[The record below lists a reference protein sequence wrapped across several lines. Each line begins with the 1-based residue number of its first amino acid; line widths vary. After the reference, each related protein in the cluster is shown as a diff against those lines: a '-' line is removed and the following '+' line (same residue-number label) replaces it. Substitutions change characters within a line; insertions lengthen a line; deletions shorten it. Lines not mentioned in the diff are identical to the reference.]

1 MRSRWLGRCQCLSC
15 RCRRRAV
22 AGDLH
27 RQDPSDA
34 HPQLDYGFAS
44 RPIAHRLTVRA
55 LNAPKDWGPSDHCRI
70 VIDLE
75 ET

>member
-1 MRSRWLGRCQCLSC
+1 MVGALSMSIVSVSPSSWC
-15 RCRRRAV
+15 W
-22 AGDLH
+22 DLH
-27 RQDPSDA
+27 RQDPSEA

>member
-1 MRSRWLGRCQCLSC
+1 MVGALSMSIVSVSPSSC
-15 RCRRRAV
+15 CSGSPPAGPVRR
-22 AGDLH
+22 
-27 RQDPSDA
+27 A

-44 RPIAHRLTVRA
+44 RSIAHRLTVRA
-55 LNAPKDWGPSDHCRI
+55 LNAPKDWGPSDHCWI

>member
-1 MRSRWLGRCQCLSC
+1 MR
-15 RCRRRAV
+15 
-22 AGDLH
+22 
-27 RQDPSDA
+27 
-34 HPQLDYGFAS
+34 PQLDYGFAS